1 MGTVYRARDTRLSR
15 EVARKISDSQFSER
29 FSREAQMIASL
40 NHPNICTLFD
50 VGPNYLVMELV
61 EGPTLADRQGPMPL
75 DEAIPLAL
83 QIVEAVEAAHEKGII
98 HRDLKPANIKL
109 TADGKVT
116 VLDFGL
122 AKAMDRESVSGIDP
136 ATSPTLIAA
145 TQTGVILGTAAYMAP
160 EQARGHVVD
169 RRADVWAFGVV
180 LWEMLTGRR
189 MFDGETF
196 NDTLGMGDAATAAE
210 VQRKALRASTG
221 TRCS

>member
-1 MGTVYRARDTRLSR
+1 MSLLAGERLGPYEILGLIGSGGMGEVYRARDTRLAR
-15 EVARKISDSQFSER
+15 EVAIKVSDAQFTER
-29 FSREAQMIASL
+29 FSREAQLIASL

-50 VGPNYLVMELV
+50 VGLNYLVMELV

-83 QIVEAVEAAHEKGII
+83 QIAEAVEAAHEKGII

-109 TADGKVT
+109 TDEGKVK

-122 AKAMDRESVSGIDP
+122 AKAMDREGLSGIDP

-169 RRADVWAFGVV
+169 RRADIWSFGVV
-180 LWEMLTGRR
+180 LWEILPWGITPE
-189 MFDGETF
+189 F
-196 NDTLGMGDAATAAE
+196 
-210 VQRKALRASTG
+210 
-221 TRCS
+221 